1 MVVKI
6 MKLNDISDLSR
17 SEMRYICTEDKV
29 RDILNSMDVEAFNV
43 FNGNKA
49 MTLYYYDR
57 EILYTEEA

>member
-17 SEMRYICTEDKV
+17 SEMRYIGTEDKV

-43 FNGNKA
+43 FNGSKA
-49 MTLYYYDR
+49 MTLYYFDR